1 MCCGLVRAE
10 PDEPTRLGVWLA
22 QRMHKQGLSVR
33 AVEALSG
40 GRVSKSVI
48 SALTTGRHRGS
59 RISTEAVEGLAEVFG
74 TTPGK
79 ISEML
84 DQRNPGTEYV
94 PPWEARWLTKEQRAA
109 VDAVIIAFFR
119 EG

>member
-1 MCCGLVRAE
+1 VRAE

-33 AVEALSG
+33 AVEELSG

-48 SALTTGRHRGS
+48 SALTTGKHRGS
-59 RISTEAVEGLAEVFG
+59 RLSPDAIEGLADVFG
-74 TTPGK
+74 VSPQAVTG
-79 ISEML
+79 ML
-84 DQRNPGTEYV
+84 DQRNPGTEYQ